1 MVIGGQA
8 VLLYGEPR
16 LTRNIDITLGIDVNE
31 LEKVKRVIQTVN
43 F

>member
-1 MVIGGQA
+1 MVIGGQV

>member
-8 VLLYGEPR
+8 VLLHVEPR